1 MKFQFLPLLFVLSFC
16 SSGPSPQTS
25 TSANNGKIS
34 SNEIRSDYV
43 KGEISKLCK
52 ASIAKAQISVDAIA
66 ATPMNSRNIDNTLLA
81 LEESMAILEQETSP
95 LVFMKDVHVNE
106 KIREESLACANE
118 INPFLVATFLRKD
131 LYAAVKDVKPR
142 SWQEKRLFNET
153 IKSFENNGLKLAD
166 DKLAELKKLKE
177 ELAKIETDFDNNIA
191 EDKQTV
197 LLSAEELKGAQDSFI
212 QRLKKDASGK
222 YIVTM
227 SYPDIFGTLQN
238 VSVSETRK
246 KVNFAFMNKAS
257 QKNLPLLK
265 RAVELRQDIAE
276 RLGYKTWADY
286 KTSQNRMAKSS
297 KEVWNFLN
305 ELRGKLK
312 IGNQR
317 DLAAMEAFKKQLDPQ
332 AGPITAWDLRYLD
345 FQLKKKKYSLDE
357 EKIREYFPSEKTVEG
372 MFNVYSTILGVNFE
386 RVADA
391 KTWSPD
397 VQFYKIIDKKTKETV
412 AFFYTDFIP
421 REGKYSHAAAF
432 PLRSGRLL
440 SDGTYLKPI
449 AAIVANFNPPS
460 GDKPSLLSHDEVET
474 LFHEF
479 GHIMHQTLTKAPYAS
494 FSGTSVARDFVEA
507 PSQMLENWVWDP
519 KVLSSISGHYKD
531 SKKKLPT
538 HLLKQMIAARD
549 FNQSYF
555 YTRQLWLGNID
566 MAYHSNPGAQVDT
579 TAIQQ
584 KLHKEIT
591 GVEAMPGT
599 HFEAGFGHLMG
610 YDAGY
615 YGYLWSEVYAQ
626 DMFTVFQK
634 GGLLSPKVGAH
645 YRKVILEQGGMKD
658 ALDLVKEFLGRNP
671 SPKPFY
677 KRLKI

>member
-1 MKFQFLPLLFVLSFC
+1 
-16 SSGPSPQTS
+16 
-25 TSANNGKIS
+25 
-34 SNEIRSDYV
+34 
-43 KGEISKLCK
+43 
-52 ASIAKAQISVDAIA
+52 
-66 ATPMNSRNIDNTLLA
+66 
-81 LEESMAILEQETSP
+81 
-95 LVFMKDVHVNE
+95 
-106 KIREESLACANE
+106 
-118 INPFLVATFLRKD
+118 
-131 LYAAVKDVKPR
+131 
-142 SWQEKRLFNET
+142 
-153 IKSFENNGLKLAD
+153 
-166 DKLAELKKLKE
+166 
-177 ELAKIETDFDNNIA
+177 
-191 EDKQTV
+191 
-197 LLSAEELKGAQDSFI
+197 
-212 QRLKKDASGK
+212 
-222 YIVTM
+222 
-227 SYPDIFGTLQN
+227 
-238 VSVSETRK
+238 
-246 KVNFAFMNKAS
+246 
-257 QKNLPLLK
+257 
-265 RAVELRQDIAE
+265 
-276 RLGYKTWADY
+276 
-286 KTSQNRMAKSS
+286 
-297 KEVWNFLN
+297 
-305 ELRGKLK
+305 
-312 IGNQR
+312 
-317 DLAAMEAFKKQLDPQ
+317 
-332 AGPITAWDLRYLD
+332 
-345 FQLKKKKYSLDE
+345 
-357 EKIREYFPSEKTVEG
+357 
-372 MFNVYSTILGVNFE
+372 
-386 RVADA
+386 
-391 KTWSPD
+391 
-397 VQFYKIIDKKTKETV
+397 
-412 AFFYTDFIP
+412 
-421 REGKYSHAAAF
+421 
-432 PLRSGRLL
+432 
-440 SDGTYLKPI
+440 
-449 AAIVANFNPPS
+449 
-460 GDKPSLLSHDEVET
+460 LLSHDEVET